1 MSLIICPSCG
11 SHSTLFFTSKDFNRR
26 VSDET
31 FNHYRCPDCKL
42 IFVAPIPPDLGKYY
56 SDSYHFVPDSVEYM
70 EKAAGHE
77 RYKIEIIQQFAKT
90 GSLLEIGPS
99 YGCFTYLAK
108 KARFSVDAIEMN
120 ARCCEFLEKVLGVN
134 AIHSDDP
141 VQALLQGGS
150 YDVIVLWHVIE
161 HLPNAFAALEAICS
175 RVKPGGHVVLAAPNP
190 EALQFHLMGRYWPH
204 VDAPRHVM
212 LIPIKLLAERMEHL
226 GMKTEWVTTRDKGSL
241 GWNTFGW
248 EFLFSNLS
256 SHRHL
261 KRVLHRVG
269 RLVAWLLSPI
279 ERLEGKGSAYT
290 MVFKKVA

>member
-1 MSLIICPSCG
+1 MSLISCPSCG
-11 SHSTLFFTSKDFNRR
+11 SYSPFFFTSKDFNRR
-26 VSDET
+26 VSEET
-31 FNHYRCPDCKL
+31 FSHYKCPDCKL
-42 IFVAPIPPDLGKYY
+42 IFVAPIPSDLGKYY
-56 SDSYHFVPDSVEYM
+56 SDSYHFVPDSVNYM

-108 KARFSVDAIEMN
+108 KAGFSVDAIEMN
-120 ARCCEFLEKVLGVN
+120 ARCCEFLEKVLGVH

-141 VQALLQGGS
+141 VNALLQGGS
-150 YDVIVLWHVIE
+150 YDVIALWHVIE

-175 RVKPGGHVVLAAPNP
+175 RVKPGGYVVLAAPNP
-190 EALQFHLMGRYWPH
+190 EAFQFHLMGRYWPH

-212 LIPIKLLAERMEHL
+212 LIPMKLLAERMEHL

-261 KRVLHRVG
+261 KRVLHRIG

-290 MVFKKVA
+290 MVFKKVS

>member
-256 SHRHL
+256 SHRHRT
-261 KRVLHRVG
+261 RVLHCVG
-269 RLVAWLLSPI
+269 RLVAWLLSLM
-279 ERLEGKGSAYT
+279 ERVEGKGSAYT

>member
-1 MSLIICPSCG
+1 MSYFSCPGCG
-11 SHSTLFFTSKDFNRR
+11 AHSPFFFTSKDFNRL

-31 FNHYRCPDCKL
+31 FSHYKCPECKL
-42 IFVAPIPPDLGKYY
+42 IFVSPIPPDLGNYY
-56 SDSYHFVPDSVEYM
+56 LESYYFVPDSVDYM

-77 RYKIEIIQQFAKT
+77 RYKIEIVQKFVKT

-108 KARFSVDAIEMN
+108 KAGFSVNAIEMN

-150 YDVIVLWHVIE
+150 YDVIALWHVIE
-161 HLPNAFAALEAICS
+161 HLPNAFSVLEAICS
-175 RVKPGGHVVLAAPNP
+175 RVKIGGHVVLAAPNP
-190 EALQFHLMGRYWPH
+190 EALQFKLMGRYWPH

-212 LIPIKLLAERMEHL
+212 LIPMKLLAERMERL

-248 EFLFSNLS
+248 EFLLSNLS
-256 SHRHL
+256 SNRHF
-261 KRVLHRVG
+261 KRVLRRVG
-269 RLVAWLLSPI
+269 RLVAWVLSPI